1 MSEMR
6 PTYHTAMIIFAYIEA
21 KIEMGGGG
29 GYNIKL

>member
-29 GYNIKL
+29 GDTI